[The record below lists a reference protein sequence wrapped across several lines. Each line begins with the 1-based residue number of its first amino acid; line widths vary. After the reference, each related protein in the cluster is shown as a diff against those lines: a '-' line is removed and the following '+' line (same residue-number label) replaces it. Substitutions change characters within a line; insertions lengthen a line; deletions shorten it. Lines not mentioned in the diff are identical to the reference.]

1 MTGRSGRRVA
11 LVALV
16 AALLAAACAAPP
28 PQPLPDLSARTDCA
42 RAAVRSC
49 ALPYPS
55 DEFTVADPSTA
66 TGRRVAVPDGVVPE
80 RLAQQFGSGLTIG
93 EVFEGAD
100 GFSALGPVTFEL
112 DRAVRVLDLPTDGGD
127 VVAVFERSTGRRVP
141 VRIRHGADG
150 ILRGGASPVV
160 TAWPQTRW
168 TPGATYVARITTDVP
183 AVAGDVVRPV
193 GMDRPVGFLAT
204 VRDDLRRIEGDRWSE
219 YASATRFTVRSE
231 PNANAT
237 MDAMVAATR
246 AMPHPVRGVQ
256 VWPPGIFTDASALVT
271 GQVQVSD
278 FRGPTGRVDASVPP
292 RPAWERFLLVLPARP
307 AGPDGA
313 PVVVYG
319 HGLTISKET
328 LFLVADDNAA
338 RGVATIGIDVPNH
351 GDRQDEGGYL
361 LDITNP
367 AGFGRLSSIAG
378 QSTADHVALIA
389 AIRTSLAGLD
399 AAPWRLVGEDGDGRP
414 DLDPSRIAY
423 VGTSMGGVLGAS
435 LLAYEPELI
444 GGFLQVAGTGIA
456 EILFTSLLWPLFSG
470 VVPAEAEPGD
480 AAALQAAATMLLDVG
495 DHGNLVDRLRRNGPP
510 VYLQYGVGDEVVG
523 NEFSDRLA
531 ALLDL
536 PVVGPTTRKP
546 ALPLRSLTSSA
557 VPADGRGVSQT
568 YALNS
573 SDDLRGFVAH
583 VAFGQPSADRVYRD
597 WLANR
602 LAASGLRR

>member
-1 MTGRSGRRVA
+1 MRSRPLLRAAFTAAV
-11 LVALV
+11 VALV
-16 AALLAAACAAPP
+16 AASCAPPP
-28 PQPLPDLSARTDCA
+28 PQPLPDLSGRVDCTL
-42 RAAVRSC
+42 AAVRSC

-66 TGRRVAVPDGVVPE
+66 TGRRVAVPEGVVPE
-80 RLAQQFGSGLTIG
+80 RLSRQFGAGLTIDD
-93 EVFEGAD
+93 VFEDAD

-112 DRAVRVLDLPTDGGD
+112 DRPIRVLDQPPDGGD

-150 ILRGGASPVV
+150 ILRGGASAVL
-160 TAWPQTRW
+160 TAWPRTRW
-168 TPGATYVARITTDVP
+168 TPGATYVARITTAVP
-183 AVAGDVVRPV
+183 AVTGAVVRPV
-193 GMDRPVGFLAT
+193 GMQRPVGFLAS
-204 VRDDLRRIEGDRWSE
+204 VRDDLRRIEGERWSE
-219 YASATRFTVRSE
+219 YASATRFTVRSSA
-231 PNANAT
+231 NANAT
-237 MDAMVAATR
+237 MDAMVAVTR
-246 AMPHPVRGVQ
+246 AAPHPVRGLQ
-256 VWPPGIFTDASALVT
+256 VWPPGIFPDASAVVT
-271 GQVQVSD
+271 GEVRVSD

-292 RPAWERFLLVLPARP
+292 RPSWERFLLVLPARP

-361 LDITNP
+361 LDVTTP

-378 QSTADHVALIA
+378 QSTADHVSLIA
-389 AIRTSLAGLD
+389 AIRTSLADLD
-399 AAPWRLVGEDGDGRP
+399 AAPWRLVGDDGDGRP

-470 VVPAEAEPGD
+470 VVPADAEPGD

-495 DHGNLVDRLRRNGPP
+495 DHGNLVDRLRRDGPP
-510 VYLQYGVGDEVVG
+510 VYLQYGAGDEIVG

-531 ALLDL
+531 SLLDL
-536 PVVGPTTRKP
+536 PVVGRTTRSP
-546 ALPLRSLTSSA
+546 SIPLRSVASTA
-557 VPADGRGVSQT
+557 VPPDGRGVSQT

-573 SDDLRGFVAH
+573 SDELRGFVAH

-597 WLANR
+597 WLGNR
-602 LAASGLRR
+602 LAASGLGR